1 MPTLSRCQFFGYVKV
16 EIVARDKRQ
25 WAWTVYQ
32 DAGDMNVVTA
42 TRAYRHADD
51 AWQAGRKVLRALEQG
66 ASLQQANEI
75 SQAA

>member
-1 MPTLSRCQFFGYVKV
+1 MSTLARCQFFGYVKV
-16 EIVARDKRQ
+16 EIVARKQRQ
-25 WAWTVYQ
+25 WAWTVCM
-32 DAGDMNVVTA
+32 DVSDMTIVTA
-42 TRAYRHADD
+42 SRAYRHPDD